1 NLQPLADVV
10 QCSAG
15 YDFASV
21 HECGAVLE
29 CVVLVAVDVGLDD
42 QVGGMLPNAAVHLLR
57 NGEALDN
64 DIKKMSRAVFV
75 GPVPFEMDGEHTLGT
90 HFAQWDARDGVSE
103 HADNRE
109 ASANF
114 YRQKHSG
121 IGTTCPNRIDERPG
135 VENDAISGREIR

>member
-1 NLQPLADVV
+1 
-10 QCSAG
+10 
-15 YDFASV
+15 
-21 HECGAVLE
+21 
-29 CVVLVAVDVGLDD
+29 
-42 QVGGMLPNAAVHLLR
+42 M
-57 NGEALDN
+57 

-103 HADNRE
+103 HAVNKE

-135 VENDAISGREIR
+135 VEHDAIAGREIRRRNGQGNVELFECPYLQDAAQKTDHALIAGEAVA